1 MVPTGATARALALLA
16 ADWKPPMLTAGLYLG
31 GALLAAAGVLALLN
45 RWRRRSAE
53 DRLGPAEQLA
63 QFRSLYEQ
71 GLLSQDEFERLR
83 SLLGGQIRRELGV
96 PSAANRAGPTAP
108 QTGVTSTHPPA
119 NGQPPP
125 SGGGDT
131 GIRPA

>member
-1 MVPTGATARALALLA
+1 
-16 ADWKPPMLTAGLYLG
+16 MLTAGLYLG
-31 GALLAAAGVLALLN
+31 GALLLGAVVLALLN

-53 DRLGPAEQLA
+53 DRLTPAEQLA
-63 QFRSLYEQ
+63 QFRSLYER

-83 SLLGGQIRRELGV
+83 NLLGGQIRRELGMT
-96 PSAANRAGPTAP
+96 PAAGKAGP
-108 QTGVTSTHPPA
+108 QTGVTPTPPSA
-119 NGQPPP
+119 NGEPPP